1 MVTRSGW
8 VLTGLLF
15 LVLSA
20 GCAAPATPV
29 QAEPPAEAPD
39 DADAA
44 NPASPQTLET
54 AGDSVVV
61 ATPASGQP
69 LTAGLSSRTT
79 RGHIWAEPVIDG
91 DTVWILHSVATL
103 GDHVNLEV
111 PSTSGVAGF
120 IGYFANDEFYLR
132 ATACPNCGAERIE
145 WGGSLVV
152 CRSCSTTFDLVTGEA
167 SGEGRAYPLGMV
179 PYNLE
184 GDTIAMSLGDLVE
197 AYAHTASGEETL
209 FEVPEV
215 VEDEDRGDR
224 SWPRCCAVA

>member
-8 VLTGLLF
+8 VLTGLLV

-44 NPASPQTLET
+44 NPAPSHAAE
-54 AGDSVVV
+54 AGGDTIEVSV
-61 ATPASGQP
+61 PAAGEP
-69 LTAGLSSRTT
+69 LTDGLSPRTT

-197 AYAHTASGEETL
+197 AYARTASGGETL